1 MIFRFNSK
9 DGRFRT
15 DDFDPEQFDFKKLV
29 ETQLV
34 SKLPAGVMVD
44 SIRIS
49 QGSNELGSPIDEFD
63 NRPLSSFNFK
73 NGEMFHLQYELGDV
87 SLPSVSMNTT
97 NTVKQAEPVTKK
109 QLPIDDE
116 LDNVKG
122 LIPRKSSSLC
132 KHTEKG
138 MCEYC
143 SPLPPYDENYHKE
156 NNIKHISYHAYVQS
170 LNDQTNRKDS
180 PSSFVP
186 PLEEPVYTKD
196 ENCPNHPPNQI
207 CSKCQPSLITLQQQR
222 FRMVDHVEISNPQII
237 NQFIDTWRQTGLQ
250 RIGLMIGKYEKY
262 DEVPIGVKA
271 KVELIYEIPQQDDID
286 GIILQDYSKEEANL
300 QKMCESLELQVV
312 GVVFTDLTDS
322 GLGNQTVLCKRHKD
336 SFFLSSLE
344 VIFAARLQLLHP
356 NVSKWSLS
364 GVFSSKFVTCC
375 ITGNDKG
382 EIDIFSYQVS
392 NSAEKLVESDLIS
405 LSTHPNCVFIN
416 KDEDVNGKRRYVPEV
431 FYNKINEYG
440 RQVKQNAKPWFPVE
454 FLLVSLTHGFPKDA
468 NSDIMFPDLTNFPIE
483 NRGYLHQIQS
493 LELVPN
499 AIGISQTG
507 EFELEELREKMKR
520 NFHLIY
526 FFLFGLDLLDESAK
540 SAIIGV
546 VRNDE
551 LSLYKLLENESW
563 NTMIA
568 ILMAH

>member
-1 MIFRFNSK
+1 
-9 DGRFRT
+9 
-15 DDFDPEQFDFKKLV
+15 
-29 ETQLV
+29 
-34 SKLPAGVMVD
+34 
-44 SIRIS
+44 
-49 QGSNELGSPIDEFD
+49 
-63 NRPLSSFNFK
+63 
-73 NGEMFHLQYELGDV
+73 
-87 SLPSVSMNTT
+87 
-97 NTVKQAEPVTKK
+97 
-109 QLPIDDE
+109 
-116 LDNVKG
+116 
-122 LIPRKSSSLC
+122 
-132 KHTEKG
+132 
-138 MCEYC
+138 
-143 SPLPPYDENYHKE
+143 
-156 NNIKHISYHAYVQS
+156 
-170 LNDQTNRKDS
+170 
-180 PSSFVP
+180 
-186 PLEEPVYTKD
+186 
-196 ENCPNHPPNQI
+196 
-207 CSKCQPSLITLQQQR
+207 
-222 FRMVDHVEISNPQII
+222 
-237 NQFIDTWRQTGLQ
+237 
-250 RIGLMIGKYEKY
+250 MIGKYEKY